1 MQIDPHAEARA
12 WRLGARL
19 RRQRDDLR
27 LKGGRPRSWLSPL
40 SQGASCWLATRIS
53 LAVCSLVAVVL
64 LEPRSPGASR
74 PFDPLTLIIS
84 WGNWDG
90 AWYMGI
96 ARGGYNPFASAFF
109 PFFPLLIR
117 LFGALAG
124 VVLGGLPTLAPL
136 TWPIAGLLA
145 SNLSLLVAFVAVAA
159 LARHELG
166 GTGDPWRALALT
178 AAYPFAIFLTA
189 VYPQAT
195 ILALAALALL
205 FARTGRWLPAA
216 GAAYLAGLT
225 HQMGIILILPLAWE
239 FLSRHGWLGLLIR
252 GEPWVRRL
260 LDLGTGILVVGGA
273 PLGVLTYMAYLRHT
287 FGNPLLFQWAI
298 TAGWGRH
305 LATPW
310 WTAHAWVN
318 TFVGFQPWSPA
329 QLMLVL
335 EGGLLAGAGVA
346 TLVLIR
352 RVPFSFTLYMAGLL
366 LLCVISPPGP
376 AWHDPISGTGRFLT
390 AAVPLFVGLAG
401 VLRARP
407 GLQTGLIGGGVLL
420 QGLLVATFLTGGW
433 LG

>member
-1 MQIDPHAEARA
+1 MQADPRAEAPA
-12 WRLGARL
+12 SRLGARL
-19 RRQRDDLR
+19 RRRADDLR
-27 LKGGRPRSWLSPL
+27 LRRDRPRSWLTPL
-40 SQGASCWLATRIS
+40 SQGTSCWLATRIA

-64 LEPRSPGASR
+64 LEPRSPGAGR
-74 PFDPLTLIIS
+74 PFDPLSLIVS

-96 ARGGYNPFASAFF
+96 ARGGYNPVASAFF

-117 LFGALAG
+117 LFASLTGG
-124 VVLGGLPTLAPL
+124 VLGGLPALAPL

-145 SNLSLLVAFVAVAA
+145 SNLSLLVAFVALAA

-166 GTGDPWRALALT
+166 EAGGAWRALALT
-178 AAYPFAIFLTA
+178 SAYPFAIFLTA

-195 ILALAALALL
+195 IVAAAALALL

-216 GAAYLAGLT
+216 GAAFVAGLS
-225 HQMGIILILPLAWE
+225 HQMSIILILPLAWE
-239 FLSRHGWLGLLIR
+239 FLSRHGWLGLLTR
-252 GEPWVRRL
+252 GGPWVRRL
-260 LDLGTGILVVGGA
+260 LDLGTGILVVGA
-273 PLGVLTYMAYLRHT
+273 VPLGVLTYMAYLRQT
-287 FGNPLLFQWAI
+287 FGNPFLFQWAI
-298 TAGWGRH
+298 SVGWGRH

-318 TFVGFQPWSPA
+318 TLREAGAWTPG
-329 QLMLVL
+329 QLMLLL
-335 EGGLLAGAGVA
+335 EGGLWAGAVVA

-376 AWHDPISGTGRFLT
+376 DWHNPISGTGRFLT
-390 AAVPLFVGLAG
+390 AAIPLFVGLAG
-401 VLRARP
+401 LLRTRP